1 MTVEQAKK
9 VLRDKGFFVDNLWH
23 IDDVKLSYDC
33 ESDEQAQAI
42 LDGALTNDAT
52 MQQIWEA
59 IDVYAEEE
67 RLERK
72 KHSEEF

>member
-67 RLERK
+67 HLERK

>member
-1 MTVEQAKK
+1 MTVEQAKS
-9 VLRDKGFFVDNLWH
+9 VLRQNGFFVDNLWH
-23 IDDVKLSYDC
+23 IDDVKLNYNC

-59 IDVYAEEE
+59 IDVYAEEDGLN
-67 RLERK
+67 RI
-72 KHSEEF
+72 

>member
-1 MTVEQAKK
+1 MTVEQAKA
-9 VLRDKGFFVDNLWH
+9 VLRENGFFVDNLWH
-23 IDDVKLSYDC
+23 IDDVKLNYDC

-59 IDVYAEEE
+59 IDVYAEEDGLN
-67 RLERK
+67 RI
-72 KHSEEF
+72 

>member
-1 MTVEQAKK
+1 MTIEQAKA
-9 VLRDKGFFVDNLWH
+9 VLRQNGFFVDNLWH
-23 IDDVKLSYDC
+23 IDDVKLNYDC

-59 IDVYAEEE
+59 IDVYAEEDGLN
-67 RLERK
+67 RI
-72 KHSEEF
+72 

>member
-1 MTVEQAKK
+1 MTVEQAKA
-9 VLRDKGFFVDNLWH
+9 VLRQNGFFVDNLWH
-23 IDDVKLSYDC
+23 IDDVKLNYDC

-59 IDVYAEEE
+59 IDVYAEEDGLN
-67 RLERK
+67 RI
-72 KHSEEF
+72 

>member
-1 MTVEQAKK
+1 MTVEQAKS
-9 VLRDKGFFVDNLWH
+9 VLRQNGFFVDNLWH
-23 IDDVKLSYDC
+23 IDDVKLNYNC

-67 RLERK
+67 GLNRI
-72 KHSEEF
+72 